1 MEGGLTEWITILFI
15 INVFLNCMKQCHVKI
30 NRELVLYC
38 TSTIAFFDAVE
49 KKISDEEKTIHL

>member
-1 MEGGLTEWITILFI
+1 MTEWITILFI

-30 NRELVLYC
+30 NRELVFYC